1 MYLSKLRVFGF
12 KSFANK
18 IEVNF
23 PGDGITSV
31 VGPNGCGKSN
41 IIDAIR
47 WVLGEQRAKALR
59 GAKMGDVIFAG
70 TSERPPLNMA
80 EVTLIVKNDKG
91 VLPSEFSEI
100 MITRR
105 AFRDGASEYMINN
118 QPCRLRDIQNLF
130 YDTGLGAASYSVI
143 EQGQVMTLVQEKPEE
158 RRVLFE
164 EAAGI
169 SRYRAQR
176 KEAIR
181 QFEKTDVDLQ
191 RVAENLAVVRRSVSS
206 FERQAKQ
213 VETWKKVN
221 GRLREVELAWIRIRR
236 AELRGMVSQA
246 EKRIR
251 DWKDESDRLRSELST
266 AEAGAAEQRLEAA
279 RLESELRER
288 EREFGDARAQSQA
301 LEGETLRARD
311 ALAHLDQTRDRIS
324 DELQR
329 LGDAQVRS
337 REDMET
343 ARREIE
349 DGTRQGQ
356 DALRDLE
363 RSQEER
369 RLRLER
375 LEVLRAGAAEQAQ
388 ARLSL
393 LEDLNRAQADLL
405 RAENELSK
413 LTAEQDRI
421 QSELEVGESAVDE
434 LSGRLESLASGREL
448 AATRVES
455 LESEKERA
463 TEEGQQASRRADEAV
478 DREKQAAALR
488 ASAASRLETLE
499 RLHKSLEGV
508 GEGAKAVLADG
519 NRSAAIRGL
528 LADHLRAAPD
538 VLERVEEVLGDALQY
553 VVSDD
558 RAAARSALEK
568 LAGDSSGIAVLL
580 PVDSLRGHA
589 DIPEVSGP
597 GVLGWAARFVECD
610 QALRPAVDLLL
621 GNVCLVDDPET
632 ALGLSREHAGRDL
645 WFAAPGL
652 RAHGSGLVA
661 GGRKSGKAMGL
672 LSRHQIM
679 EDLRRELAKAE
690 SELANAQRD
699 REEWTSRR
707 SELQERWREFDR
719 QLTQAR
725 RELSDVESAWSRMEA
740 QSGGAA
746 ERLDDL
752 RRRLRELEPQRSPL
766 EARVE
771 ETRSRALTLSEE
783 KTVREGASR
792 RAEEARAEAEADLQ
806 ESEDGIREAE
816 REAGRLSGEVRRWEA
831 QSESAERRLQEIED
845 RCAVLAQEQDG
856 LLAKQEERSE
866 ILDGLRQQAD
876 RSREELVQVQRLRD
890 RAREIYDAA
899 VLAVEE
905 KLSGVR
911 GHGKTI
917 DELSQ
922 AIHQADLSRADNAG
936 EDGRLR
942 SRAFETWEVDLDALE
957 EIPDDPEGFDPE
969 TAPSEI
975 EELRGKLRSLGPLNP
990 QALEE
995 YEQEKARLDEVQRQC
1010 DDLEKAKN
1018 SLDRAI
1024 RRLDK
1029 MARERFMDTFEK
1041 VRGNFQTVFSTL
1053 FGGGEGRLE
1062 LEADVD
1068 PLEARIDIHA
1078 RPTGKKMQAISL
1090 LSGGERALTATALLF
1105 ALYLIRPSP
1114 YCIMD
1119 EVDAPLDD
1127 ANIGR
1132 FVDLLRKFAH
1142 QTQFIVVT
1150 HNKRTMAASD
1160 MLYGVTQEIK
1170 GISQLASV
1178 QLDEAV
1184 KLAD

>member
-59 GAKMGDVIFAG
+59 GAKMEDVIFAG

-181 QFEKTDVDLQ
+181 QFEKTEVDLQ

-236 AELRGMVSQA
+236 AQLRALVAQA
-246 EKRIR
+246 ETRIR
-251 DWKDESDRLRSELST
+251 DWKDESDRLRSELAT

-279 RLESELRER
+279 RLEYELRER
-288 EREFGDARAQSQA
+288 DREFGDARAQLQA
-301 LEGETLRARD
+301 LEGEALRARD
-311 ALAHLDQTRDRIS
+311 ALVHLDQTRERIT

-329 LGDAQVRS
+329 LGDARIRS
-337 REDMET
+337 REEMET
-343 ARREIE
+343 ARRGIE
-349 DGTRQGQ
+349 DGTKEGQ
-356 DALRDLE
+356 EALRDLE

-369 RLRLER
+369 RLRMER
-375 LEVLRAGAAEQAQ
+375 LEALRAGVSEQAQ
-388 ARLSL
+388 ARLTL
-393 LEDLNRAQADLL
+393 LEDLNRAQSELL
-405 RAENELSK
+405 RAENDLSR
-413 LTAEQDRI
+413 LGAEEDRI
-421 QSELEVGESAVDE
+421 RSELEVGEAAAGEMIS
-434 LSGRLESLASGREL
+434 RLESLSASREL
-448 AATRVES
+448 AAGRVES
-455 LESEKERA
+455 LETDKERV
-463 TEEGQQASRRADEAV
+463 TEEGEQAARRADEAV
-478 DREKQAAALR
+478 DREKQAAAKR
-488 ASAASRLETLE
+488 ASAASRLDTLE

-508 GEGAKAVLADG
+508 GEGAKAVLADK
-519 NRSAAIRGL
+519 NRPAAIRGL

-553 VVSDD
+553 VLSDD
-558 RAAARSALEK
+558 RATAQAALER
-568 LAGDSSGIAVLL
+568 LSGDSSGIAVLL
-580 PVDSLRGHA
+580 PVDSLRGPSNLP
-589 DIPEVSGP
+589 DVSGP
-597 GVLGWAARFVECD
+597 GVRGWASRFVECD
-610 QALRPAVDLLL
+610 ASLRPAVDLLL
-621 GNVCLVDDPET
+621 GNVCLVEDADT
-632 ALGLSREHAGRDL
+632 ALRLSRQHAGTDL

-661 GGRKSGKAMGL
+661 GGRKSGKALGL
-672 LSRHQIM
+672 LSRHQTM
-679 EDLRRELAKAE
+679 EDLRRELAEAE
-690 SELANAQRD
+690 TELARSQAD
-699 REEWTSRR
+699 REEWTARR
-707 SELQERWREFDR
+707 TELQERWREIDR

-725 RELSDVESAWSRMEA
+725 RELSEADSAWSRLEA
-740 QSGGAA
+740 QSGGTAD
-746 ERLDDL
+746 RLEEL
-752 RRRLRELEPQRSPL
+752 RRRLGELEPERAPL
-766 EARVE
+766 ESRLEDA
-771 ETRSRALTLSEE
+771 RSRADTLAEE

-792 RAEEARAEAEADLQ
+792 RAEEAHAEAEADLRD
-806 ESEDGIREAE
+806 SEDGIRQAE
-816 REAGRLSGEVRRWEA
+816 REVARLSGEVRRWEA
-831 QSESAERRLQEIED
+831 QSENAERRLDEIED
-845 RCAVLAQEQDG
+845 RNAKLLEEQEG
-856 LLAKQEERSE
+856 LQALQEERME
-866 ILDGLRQQAD
+866 ILDGLQRQVD
-876 RSREELVQVQRLRD
+876 RSREELVQVQRVRD

-911 GHGKTI
+911 GHAKTV
-917 DELSQ
+917 DQLSQ

-942 SRAFETWEVDLDALE
+942 TRAFETWEVDLDSVE
-957 EIPDDPEGFDPE
+957 EPPDDPEGFDPE
-969 TAPSEI
+969 TAPAEI
-975 EELRGKLRSLGPLNP
+975 EELRGKLRNLGPLNP

-1010 DDLEKAKN
+1010 DDLEKARA

-1062 LEADVD
+1062 LEPTPIPWRRASTST
-1068 PLEARIDIHA
+1068 PGPRARRCRPSRSSPA
-1078 RPTGKKMQAISL
+1078 ASARSRPRPCSSRSTSSAPRPTASWTKWTRPWTTPTSAGSWTCCAS
-1090 LSGGERALTATALLF
+1090 SPT
-1105 ALYLIRPSP
+1105 RPSSSWSP
-1114 YCIMD
+1114 TTS
-1119 EVDAPLDD
+1119 APWRPPTCST
-1127 ANIGR
+1127 A
-1132 FVDLLRKFAH
+1132 
-1142 QTQFIVVT
+1142 
-1150 HNKRTMAASD
+1150 
-1160 MLYGVTQEIK
+1160 
-1170 GISQLASV
+1170 
-1178 QLDEAV
+1178 
-1184 KLAD
+1184 

>member
-59 GAKMGDVIFAG
+59 GAKMEDVIFAG

-80 EVTLIVKNDKG
+80 EVTLVVKNDKG

-181 QFEKTDVDLQ
+181 QFEKTDADLQ
-191 RVAENLAVVRRSVSS
+191 RVAENLVVVRRSVSS

-236 AELRGMVSQA
+236 AQLRGMVSQA

-251 DWKDESDRLRSELST
+251 DWKDECDRLRAELSA

-288 EREFGDARAQSQA
+288 EREFGDSRAQLQA
-301 LEGETLRARD
+301 LENEALRARD
-311 ALAHLDQTRDRIS
+311 GLAHLDETRERIAE
-324 DELQR
+324 ELQR
-329 LGDAQVRS
+329 LGDAEIRS
-337 REDMET
+337 REEMET
-343 ARREIE
+343 ARRGIE
-349 DGTRQGQ
+349 DGTREGQ
-356 DALRDLE
+356 DALRNLE
-363 RSQEER
+363 RGQEER

-375 LEVLRAGAAEQAQ
+375 LEALRAGAAEQAQ

-393 LEDLNRAQADLL
+393 LEELNRAQSDLL
-405 RAENELSK
+405 RAENELSR
-413 LTAEQDRI
+413 LVAEQERI
-421 QSELEVGESAVDE
+421 QSELEVGEAAAQEMS
-434 LSGRLESLASGREL
+434 SRLESLDASREVASGR
-448 AATRVES
+448 VET
-455 LESEKERA
+455 LEADKERV

-478 DREKQAAALR
+478 DREKQAAAKR
-488 ASAASRLETLE
+488 ASAASRLDTLE

-508 GEGAKAVLADG
+508 GEGAKAVLADR
-519 NRSAAIRGL
+519 NRPAAIRGL

-553 VVSDD
+553 VLSDD
-558 RAAARSALEK
+558 RASAQAALER
-568 LAGDSSGIAVLL
+568 LSGDSSGIAVLL
-580 PVDSLRGHA
+580 PVDSLRGPSN
-589 DIPEVSGP
+589 IPDVSGP
-597 GVLGWAARFVECD
+597 GVRGWASRFVECD
-610 QALRPAVDLLL
+610 ASLRPAVDLLL
-621 GNVCLVDDPET
+621 GNVCLVDDADT
-632 ALGLSREHAGRDL
+632 ALRLSREHAGTDL

-661 GGRKSGKAMGL
+661 GGRKSGKSMGL

-679 EDLRRELAKAE
+679 DDLRRELAQAE
-690 SELANAQRD
+690 EELARSQRE
-699 REEWTSRR
+699 REEWTARR
-707 SELQERWREFDR
+707 TDLQERWREIDR
-719 QLTQAR
+719 ELTQAR
-725 RELSDVESAWSRMEA
+725 RELSDAESAWSRMEA

-746 ERLDDL
+746 DRLEEL
-752 RRRLRELEPQRSPL
+752 RRRLVEMEPLRAPL
-766 EARVE
+766 ETRVDDAR
-771 ETRSRALTLSEE
+771 TRADTLAEE
-783 KTVREGASR
+783 KTVREGAAR
-792 RAEEARAEAEADLQ
+792 RAEEAHAEAEADLR
-806 ESEDGIREAE
+806 EAEEGIHEAE
-816 REAGRLSGEVRRWEA
+816 REVARLSGEVRRLEA
-831 QSESAERRLQEIED
+831 QVENAERRLDEIED
-845 RCAVLAQEQDG
+845 RRGKLFEEQEALGAQ
-856 LLAKQEERSE
+856 QEERTG
-866 ILDGLRQQAD
+866 ILEGLEAQAA
-876 RSREELVQVQRLRD
+876 RGREELVQVQRVRD
-890 RAREIYDAA
+890 QALEIYDAA

-911 GHGKTI
+911 GHTGKI

-936 EDGRLR
+936 EDNRLR
-942 SRAFETWEVDLDALE
+942 ARAFETWEVDLDSLE
-957 EIPDDPEGFDPE
+957 EVPDDPEGFDPD
-969 TAPSEI
+969 TAVAEI
-975 EELRGKLRSLGPLNP
+975 EDLRGKLKNLGPLNP

-995 YEQEKARLDEVQRQC
+995 YEQEKARLDEVQKQC

-1024 RRLDK
+1024 RRLDR
-1029 MARERFMDTFEK
+1029 MARERFVDTFEK
-1041 VRGNFQTVFSTL
+1041 VRVNFQTVFSTL

-1062 LEADVD
+1062 LEPNAD
-1068 PLEARIDIHA
+1068 PLDGRIDIHA

>member
-59 GAKMGDVIFAG
+59 GHKMEDVIFAG
-70 TSERPPLNMA
+70 TSDRPPLNMA

-105 AFRDGASEYMINN
+105 AYRDGASEYLINN

-181 QFEKTDVDLQ
+181 QFEKTDQDLA
-191 RVAENLAVVRRSVSS
+191 RVAENLSAVRRSVAS

-213 VETWKKVN
+213 VETWKRIN
-221 GRLREVELAWIRIRR
+221 GELRGLEVAWIRDRR
-236 AELRGMVSQA
+236 AKLKELVGLS
-246 EKRIR
+246 ESRIR
-251 DWKDESDRLRSELST
+251 DWKDECDRLRSEMTT

-279 RLESELRER
+279 QLEAELRER
-288 EREFGDARAQSQA
+288 EREYADARAELQALDGEHLRAQDGVKHLQQTEERIRDEQTRLDDAEVQAREMSEIARRGIEDANASGQESMRNLERAHEEKRLRTERLESLRAGAKEQSQA
-301 LEGETLRARD
+301 RLSILEELNHAQSELLRSEAE
-311 ALAHLDQTRDRIS
+311 LAKATT
-324 DELQR
+324 E
-329 LGDAQVRS
+329 
-337 REDMET
+337 
-343 ARREIE
+343 
-349 DGTRQGQ
+349 
-356 DALRDLE
+356 
-363 RSQEER
+363 
-369 RLRLER
+369 LER
-375 LEVLRAGAAEQAQ
+375 LEAEIERAEQSVGDVE
-388 ARLSL
+388 ARL
-393 LEDLNRAQADLL
+393 
-405 RAENELSK
+405 NELQK
-413 LTAEQDRI
+413 NRDMAEGQV
-421 QSELEVGESAVDE
+421 ET
-434 LSGRLESLASGREL
+434 LESD
-448 AATRVES
+448 
-455 LESEKERA
+455 KERVN
-463 TEEGQQASRRADEAV
+463 EEGQLAARKVEELV
-478 DREKQAAALR
+478 DREKQAASKR
-488 ASAASRLETLE
+488 ASAKSQLETIQ
-499 RLHKSLEGV
+499 RLNRGLEGL
-508 GEGAKAVLADG
+508 GEGAKALLSDSQKPSGV
-519 NRSAAIRGL
+519 RGI
-528 LADHLRAAPD
+528 LADHLRADPAM
-538 VLERVEEVLGDALQY
+538 LERVEEVLGDSLQY
-553 VVSDD
+553 VLSDSRD
-558 RAAARSALEK
+558 AAEAALRLLKQGGKGTAVLVPVDALQTARSRP
-568 LAGDSSGIAVLL
+568 S
-580 PVDSLRGHA
+580 
-589 DIPEVSGP
+589 VSGS
-597 GVLGWAARFVECD
+597 GVIGWATDFVQCD
-610 QALRPAVDLLL
+610 AALRPAVDLLL
-621 GNVCLVDDPET
+621 GNLCLVEDDAT
-632 ALGLSREHAGRDL
+632 ALRLSKEHRGADI

-661 GGRKSGKAMGL
+661 GGRKSGESMGL
-672 LSRHQIM
+672 LKRHQM
-679 EDLRRELAKAE
+679 AEDLVKELETAE
-690 SELANAQRD
+690 DELERAQ
-699 REEWTSRR
+699 EERQEWSARR
-707 SELQERWREFDR
+707 SELQERWREVDR
-719 QLTQAR
+719 QLTDAR
-725 RELSDVESAWSRMEA
+725 RRFQEADTAFGRLEA
-740 QSGGAA
+740 QSGAA
-746 ERLDDL
+746 TDRAVELRKRL
-752 RRRLRELEPQRSPL
+752 EVVTPSVEPL
-766 EARVE
+766 EARVNKARDQV
-771 ETRSRALTLSEE
+771 ETLTEE
-783 KTVREGASR
+783 KQVRENAARS
-792 RAEEARAEAEADLQ
+792 AEEARAEAEAELQ
-806 ESEDGIREAE
+806 EAEEGIRQSE
-816 REAGRLSGEVRRWEA
+816 REIARLSGDVRRLEA
-831 QSESAERRLQEIED
+831 QAEASERRMSEIEERRERLLVELD
-845 RCAVLAQEQDG
+845 SLDAQVGERTEIV
-856 LLAKQEERSE
+856 AKLE
-866 ILDGLRQQAD
+866 DQA
-876 RSREELVQVQRLRD
+876 SRAREDLVQVQRRRD
-890 RAREIYDAA
+890 QAREVYDSA

-905 KLSGVR
+905 KLAGVR
-911 GHGKTI
+911 GHTKRI

-922 AIHQADLSRADNAG
+922 AIHQADLARADSAG

-942 SRAFETWEVDLDALE
+942 QRAFETWELDLDNE
-957 EIPDDPEGFDPE
+957 VDPEPAPE
-969 TAPSEI
+969 GYDFEAAPKAI
-975 EELRGKLRSLGPLNP
+975 DELRGKPKNLGPLNP

-995 YEQEKARLDEVQRQC
+995 YEQEKARLDEVQKQC

-1018 SLDRAI
+1018 SLERAI
-1024 RRLDK
+1024 KRLDK
-1029 MARERFMDTFEK
+1029 MARERFVATFEQ
-1041 VRGNFQTVFSTL
+1041 VRVNFQNVFSTL
-1053 FGGGEGRLE
+1053 FGGGEGKLE
-1062 LEADVD
+1062 LDPDAD

-1132 FVDLLRKFAH
+1132 FVDLLRKFSH

-1150 HNKRTMAASD
+1150 HNKRTMGASD

>member
-18 IEVNF
+18 TEVNF

-59 GAKMGDVIFAG
+59 GAKMEDVIFAG
-70 TSERPPLNMA
+70 TAERPPLNMA
-80 EVTLIVKNDKG
+80 EVTLMVKNDKG

-105 AFRDGASEYMINN
+105 AFRDGASEYLINN

-181 QFEKTDVDLQ
+181 QFEKTDADLQ
-191 RVAENLAVVRRSVSS
+191 RVAENLSTVRRSVAS

-213 VETWKKVN
+213 VETWKRLN
-221 GRLREVELAWIRIRR
+221 GRLREVELAWIGARR
-236 AELRGMVSQA
+236 TELKGLVSQA

-251 DWKDESDRLRSELST
+251 DWKDESDRLRAELAT

-279 RLESELRER
+279 RLETDLRER
-288 EREFGDARAQSQA
+288 EREYGDARAEQQA
-301 LEGETLRARD
+301 LESEAVRARD
-311 ALAHLDQTRDRIS
+311 GLAHLAQTRERVS
-324 DELQR
+324 DEMQR
-329 LGDAQVRS
+329 LSDIEVRS
-337 REDMET
+337 REEMET
-343 ARREIE
+343 ARRGIE
-349 DGTRQGQ
+349 DGTREGQ
-356 DALRDLE
+356 EALQLLE
-363 RSQEER
+363 RGQEER
-369 RLRLER
+369 RLRVER
-375 LEVLRAGAAEQAQ
+375 LESLRAGAAEQSQ

-393 LEDLNRAQADLL
+393 LEELNRAQAELL
-405 RAENELSK
+405 RAENEISSNA
-413 LTAEQDRI
+413 AEEERI
-421 QSELEVGESAVDE
+421 QAELETGEAAAE
-434 LSGRLESLASGREL
+434 EMSGRLESLA
-448 AATRVES
+448 ATREAAMGRVET
-455 LESEKERA
+455 LESDKERV
-463 TEEGQQASRRADEAV
+463 TEEGQLAGNRADEASE
-478 DREKQAAALR
+478 REKAATAKR
-488 ASAASRLETLE
+488 ASLASRLETLQ
-499 RLHKSLEGV
+499 RLAKSMEGV
-508 GEGAKAVLADG
+508 GEGAKALLSGD
-519 NRSAAIRGL
+519 RSQAIRGL
-528 LADHLRAAPD
+528 LADHLRATPE

-553 VVSDD
+553 VLSDD
-558 RAAARSALEK
+558 RGSARDALEK
-568 LAGDSSGIAVLL
+568 LSRDSSGIAVLL
-580 PVDSLRGHA
+580 PVDSLSAHPDQPQVG
-589 DIPEVSGP
+589 GP
-597 GVLGWAARFVECD
+597 GVVGWASRFVECD
-610 QALRPAVDLLL
+610 ASLRPAVDLLL
-621 GNVCLVDDPET
+621 GNVCLVDDAET
-632 ALGLSREHAGRDL
+632 ALRLAREHSGRDL
-645 WFAAPGL
+645 WFASPGL

-661 GGRKSGKAMGL
+661 GGRKSGKSMGL
-672 LSRHQIM
+672 LSRHQQV
-679 EDLRRELAKAE
+679 EDLAKELAEAE
-690 SELANAQRD
+690 TELARSRAD
-699 REEWTSRR
+699 REEWSARR
-707 SELQERWREFDR
+707 AELLDRWREIDR
-719 QLTQAR
+719 QLSQAR
-725 RELSDVESAWSRMEA
+725 RELTEAEAAWGRLEA
-740 QSGGAA
+740 QSGSAA
-746 ERLDDL
+746 DRIEELRKRL
-752 RRRLRELEPQRSPL
+752 EALEPRREPL
-766 EARVE
+766 DARVSQARIRA
-771 ETRSRALTLSEE
+771 ETLAEE
-783 KTVREGASR
+783 KTVREGAAR
-792 RAEEARAEAEADLQ
+792 RAEEARTEAEADLRDSE
-806 ESEDGIREAE
+806 ESIREAE
-816 REAGRLSGEVRRWEA
+816 RETARLAGEVRRLEA
-831 QSESAERRLQEIED
+831 QVENAERRLDEVEARRERILSELDQ
-845 RCAVLAQEQDG
+845 LQS
-856 LLAKQEERSE
+856 QEEERQG
-866 ILDGLRQQAD
+866 ILDGLQEQAD
-876 RSREELVQVQRLRD
+876 RGREALVQVQRARD
-890 RAREIYDAA
+890 QAREVYDAA
-899 VLAVEE
+899 ILAVEE
-905 KLSGVR
+905 KLGGVR
-911 GHGKTI
+911 GHGKRI
-917 DELSQ
+917 EEISQ
-922 AIHQADLSRADNAG
+922 AVHAADLARADAAG

-942 SRAFETWEVDLDALE
+942 AKAFETWEVDLDALE
-957 EIPDDPEGFDPE
+957 EPPVEPEGFEFE
-969 TAPSEI
+969 TAVREI
-975 EELRGKLRSLGPLNP
+975 DDLRGKLKNLGPLNP

-995 YEQEKARLDEVQRQC
+995 YEQEKARLDEVQKQC

-1024 RRLDK
+1024 KRLDR
-1029 MARERFMDTFEK
+1029 MARDRFTDTFEK
-1041 VRGNFQTVFSTL
+1041 VRVNFQTVFSTL
-1053 FGGGEGRLE
+1053 FGGGEGKLE
-1062 LEADVD
+1062 LDPNVD

>member
-59 GAKMGDVIFAG
+59 GARMEDVIFAG

-105 AFRDGASEYMINN
+105 AFRDGASEYLINN

-181 QFEKTDVDLQ
+181 QFEKTDADLQ
-191 RVAENLAVVRRSVSS
+191 RVAENLTVVRRSVSS

-236 AELRGMVSQA
+236 AQLRGMVSQA
-246 EKRIR
+246 ESRIR
-251 DWKDESDRLRSELST
+251 DWKDECDRLRADLST

-279 RLESELRER
+279 RLESDLRER
-288 EREFGDARAQSQA
+288 EREFGDSRAQLQA
-301 LEGETLRARD
+301 LEGEALRARD
-311 ALAHLDQTRDRIS
+311 GLAHLDQTRERIAE
-324 DELQR
+324 ELQR
-329 LGDAQVRS
+329 LGDAEIRS

-343 ARREIE
+343 ARRGIE

-356 DALRDLE
+356 DSLRDLE

-375 LEVLRAGAAEQAQ
+375 LEALRAGAAEQAQ

-393 LEDLNRAQADLL
+393 LEELNRAQADLL
-405 RAENELSK
+405 RAENELARLS
-413 LTAEQDRI
+413 TEEERI
-421 QSELEVGESAVDE
+421 QSELEVGEAAAGEMSA
-434 LSGRLESLASGREL
+434 RLESLAASREV
-448 AATRVES
+448 AMGRVET
-455 LESEKERA
+455 LESDKERV

-478 DREKQAAALR
+478 DREKQAAAKR
-488 ASAASRLETLE
+488 ATAASRLDTLE

-508 GEGAKAVLADG
+508 SEGAKAVLADK
-519 NRSAAIRGL
+519 NRPAAIRGL

-553 VVSDD
+553 VLSDD
-558 RAAARSALEK
+558 RATAQAAIERLS
-568 LAGDSSGIAVLL
+568 GDSSGIAVLL
-580 PVDSLRGHA
+580 PVDSLRGPHSVP
-589 DIPEVSGP
+589 DVSGP
-597 GVLGWAARFVECD
+597 GVRGWASRFVECD
-610 QALRPAVDLLL
+610 AALRPAVDLLL
-621 GNVCLVDDPET
+621 GNVCLVEDADT
-632 ALGLSREHAGRDL
+632 ALRLSREHAGADL

-679 EDLRRELAKAE
+679 EDLRQELTAAETELA
-690 SELANAQRD
+690 SSQRE
-699 REEWTSRR
+699 REEWTAQRT
-707 SELQERWREFDR
+707 ELQERWREIDHV
-719 QLTQAR
+719 LTGAR
-725 RELSDVESAWSRMEA
+725 RELSDAESAWSRLEA

-746 ERLDDL
+746 DRIEEL
-752 RRRLRELEPQRSPL
+752 RRRLQELEPLRAPL
-766 EARVE
+766 EARVAD
-771 ETRSRALTLSEE
+771 TRSRADTLSEE
-783 KTVREGASR
+783 KTVREGAAR
-792 RAEEARAEAEADLQ
+792 RAEEARAEAEADLR
-806 ESEDGIREAE
+806 EAEDGIREAE
-816 REAGRLSGEVRRWEA
+816 REVARLSGEVRRLEA
-831 QSESAERRLQEIED
+831 QSENAERRLDEIED
-845 RCAVLAQEQDG
+845 RRVRLLEEQDALG
-856 LLAKQEERSE
+856 AQQEERFG
-866 ILDGLRQQAD
+866 ILEGLESQAD
-876 RSREELVQVQRLRD
+876 RAREELVQVQRARD
-890 RAREIYDAA
+890 QAREIYDAA

-911 GHGKTI
+911 GHTKKI

-942 SRAFETWEVDLDALE
+942 ARAFETWEVDLDSLE

-969 TAPSEI
+969 TAPAEI
-975 EELRGKLRSLGPLNP
+975 EELRGKLKNLGPLNP

-1024 RRLDK
+1024 RRLDR
-1029 MARERFMDTFEK
+1029 MARERFVDTFEK

-1062 LEADVD
+1062 LEPNVD

>member
-59 GAKMGDVIFAG
+59 GHKMEDVIFAG
-70 TSERPPLNMA
+70 TAERAPLNMA

-105 AFRDGASEYMINN
+105 AFRDGASEYLINN

-181 QFEKTDVDLQ
+181 QFEKTDADLV
-191 RVAENLAVVRRSVSS
+191 RVAENLATVRRSVAS
-206 FERQAKQ
+206 FERQARQ
-213 VETWKKVN
+213 VEAYKTTNAKLKT
-221 GRLREVELAWIRIRR
+221 LELAWIHRR
-236 AELRGMVSQA
+236 REQLRGFVQQA
-246 EKRIR
+246 ESRIR
-251 DWKDESDRLRSELST
+251 DWKDECDRLRSEMT
-266 AEAGAAEQRLEAA
+266 VAEAGAAEQRLEAG

-288 EREFGDARAQSQA
+288 EREYADARSETQA
-301 LEGETLRARD
+301 MEGEVLRARD
-311 ALAHLDQTRDRIS
+311 GLGHLGQTAERVE

-329 LGDAQVRS
+329 LD
-337 REDMET
+337 
-343 ARREIE
+343 
-349 DGTRQGQ
+349 
-356 DALRDLE
+356 DLE
-363 RSQEER
+363 RQVRDNLALAKRSMEEIHERGREQMDGLDRLQEEK

-375 LEVLRAGAAEQAQ
+375 LEALRQGASEQAQ
-388 ARLSL
+388 ARLSI
-393 LEDLNRAQADLL
+393 LEELNQARAELL
-405 RAENELSK
+405 RAENDLQRATTEEER
-413 LTAEQDRI
+413 LTAEIERHE
-421 QSELEVGESAVDE
+421 STSGELTA
-434 LSGRLESLASGREL
+434 RLEEL
-448 AATRVES
+448 ARSRDLAQGQVET
-455 LESEKERA
+455 LELEKERL
-463 TEEGQQASRRADEAV
+463 TEEGQMAARKVEDAVDRERHAASRRA
-478 DREKQAAALR
+478 AAK
-488 ASAASRLETLE
+488 SQLETVQ
-499 RLHKSLEGV
+499 RLNRALEGV
-508 GEGAKAVLADG
+508 GAGARALLAEGSRPAGVK
-519 NRSAAIRGL
+519 GL
-528 LADHLRAAPD
+528 LADHLRATPEM
-538 VLERVEEVLGDALQY
+538 LERIEEVLGDTLSYVLSDSRASAEQALAQLT
-553 VVSDD
+553 
-558 RAAARSALEK
+558 ASAK
-568 LAGDSSGIAVLL
+568 GIAVLV
-580 PVDSLRGHA
+580 PVDSLRFRA
-589 DIPEVSGP
+589 ARPSVSGP
-597 GVLGWAARFVECD
+597 GVLGWATDFVSSESSL
-610 QALRPAVDLLL
+610 QPALDLFL
-621 GNVCLVDDPET
+621 GNVCLVEDGPT
-632 ALGLSREHAGRDL
+632 ALRLSQEHAGEDV

-661 GGRKSGKAMGL
+661 GGRKSGESMGL
-672 LSRHQIM
+672 LKRHQM
-679 EDLRRELAKAE
+679 GEDLERELEAAEADLVKAQE
-690 SELANAQRD
+690 ERQEWSAQRA
-699 REEWTSRR
+699 
-707 SELQERWREFDR
+707 ELQDRWRETDR

-725 RELSDVESAWSRMEA
+725 RQFQESDSAWSRLEA
-740 QSGGAA
+740 QTTGAA
-746 ERLDDL
+746 DRLEEL
-752 RRRLRELEPQRSPL
+752 RQRLEALLPQSAPLRERAEKARGLFETLE
-766 EARVE
+766 
-771 ETRSRALTLSEE
+771 EE
-783 KTVREGASR
+783 KVVREGAAR
-792 RAEEARAEAEADLQ
+792 RSEEARAEAEADLR
-806 ESEDGIREAE
+806 ESEDGIRQTEREVSRLQGDLRRLEAE
-816 REAGRLSGEVRRWEA
+816 
-831 QSESAERRLQEIED
+831 SESAEGRLDEFQDRRERGRRELENLRIQSAERTD
-845 RCAVLAQEQDG
+845 LVARLD
-856 LLAKQEERSE
+856 EEAGR
-866 ILDGLRQQAD
+866 A
-876 RSREELVQVQRLRD
+876 REELSQIGRRRD
-890 RAREIYDAA
+890 QAREVYDAA

-905 KLSGVR
+905 KLGATR
-911 GHGKTI
+911 GHTKRI

-922 AIHQADLSRADNAG
+922 AIHQADLSRAENAS
-936 EDGRLR
+936 EDTRLR
-942 SRAFETWEVDLDALE
+942 ERAFETWETDLDSLE
-957 EIPDDPEGFDPE
+957 EPPPEPEGFDPA
-969 TAPSEI
+969 TAPKEI
-975 EELRGKLRSLGPLNP
+975 EELRGKLRNLGPVNL

-995 YEQEKARLDEVQRQC
+995 YEQEKQRLDEVQKQC
-1010 DDLEKAKN
+1010 DDLDKAKN
-1018 SLDRAI
+1018 SLERAI
-1024 RRLDK
+1024 KRLDK
-1029 MARERFMDTFEK
+1029 MARERFVATFEQ
-1041 VRGNFQTVFSTL
+1041 VRVNFQNVFSTL
-1053 FGGGEGRLE
+1053 FGGGEGKLE
-1062 LEADVD
+1062 LEQGVD
-1068 PLEARIDIHA
+1068 PLEGRIDIHA